1 VSAHFL
7 QSLVGPA
14 GLASSKQIKGLNES
28 GTFGDSDVFQYLSH
42 SNVSADG
49 GAVGFEPLYHS
60 VYEGRERLGHYV
72 RISPTQYVA
81 YDASGHYLGKFASTR
96 RALAAV
102 GVSAREGVR

>member
-1 VSAHFL
+1 
-7 QSLVGPA
+7 VGPA

-42 SNVSADG
+42 SNVSAG
-49 GAVGFEPLYHS
+49 GAVGFESLYHS

-72 RISPTQYVA
+72 RISPARYAA
-81 YDASGHYLGKFASTR
+81 YDASGRYLGKFGSTR
-96 RALAAV
+96 RAFAAV